1 MMNEDEIR
9 ALLDR
14 YEQAISS
21 GDEKAISQCWEVP
34 AFVISEQ
41 GAVAI
46 SSKAEV
52 ERFYAKAGQ
61 YYRAQGLVTTLARI
75 ERVEMLSEGLATAD
89 VAWEAELVQVE
100 KRAQQ
105 RIYRVNPDAML
116 DLEGWARKMRQLWSE
131 RFDALEK
138 VLEAE
143 VKRSKEENNG

>member
-89 VAWEAELVQVE
+89 VAWTVSDRSGNEKFTERYHYILHQDSQGQARIQVIAT
-100 KRAQQ
+100 KT
-105 RIYRVNPDAML
+105 
-116 DLEGWARKMRQLWSE
+116 
-131 RFDALEK
+131 
-138 VLEAE
+138 
-143 VKRSKEENNG
+143 